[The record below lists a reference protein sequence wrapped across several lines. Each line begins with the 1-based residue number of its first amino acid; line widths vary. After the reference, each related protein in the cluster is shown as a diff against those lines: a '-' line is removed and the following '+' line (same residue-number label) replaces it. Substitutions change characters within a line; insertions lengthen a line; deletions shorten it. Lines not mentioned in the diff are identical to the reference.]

1 MTNYI
6 VINFS
11 PQVKSMAISVHM
23 QNPFIQLKKIVNH
36 PYLVQMPL
44 IPGENKL
51 RVDENIIKVS
61 GKFQLLEAMLTKLKI
76 LGHKVIYLY
85 LRYNTLKSLM
95 LNNVSIIINIQH
107 FIIKNASL
115 KNIELAQQ

>member
-1 MTNYI
+1 MKLQYYVTNYI

-11 PQVKSMAISVHM
+11 PQVKNMAISVHM

-51 RVDENIIKVS
+51 LVDENITKVS
-61 GKFQLLEAMLTKLKI
+61 GKFQILDAMLTKLKK
-76 LGHKVIYLY
+76 LGHKVIYLC
-85 LRYNTLKSLM
+85 LRIGT
-95 LNNVSIIINIQH
+95 
-107 FIIKNASL
+107 F
-115 KNIELAQQ
+115 